1 LGRWGEQWD
10 RQWRSGYW
18 TLLAVPQADSTLQTV
33 PWADPNLQV
42 MSQCDSTGM
51 TGKSDWDRIG
61 GAGLQAG

>member
-1 LGRWGEQWD
+1 M
-10 RQWRSGYW
+10 
-18 TLLAVPQADSTLQTV
+18 PQADSTLQTV